1 MEQLST
7 QPGFNVQAGLASFS
21 GKTEKYLALLEKYL
35 QRHSHTAAVIEQSL
49 ADGDTPG
56 AQRHAH
62 TLKGAA
68 GILGLAATQQA
79 AAALEQALRNKASA
93 DTVAQGIKQL
103 QKVENTQIDALRL
116 ALGTQSCLAEP
127 AIAIDPEKLRPIIK
141 SLLALLAEDD
151 MRSAELATL
160 NSAQLQALLGKDYH
174 QLNQLLG
181 NFDFPSALD
190 LLQGALA
197 SHPELR

>member
-1 MEQLST
+1 M
-7 QPGFNVQAGLASFS
+7 QPAF
-21 GKTEKYLALLEKYL
+21 LAL
-35 QRHSHTAAVIEQSL
+35 QRRNRPPPHLSRRCATRRQR
-49 ADGDTPG
+49 TPW
-56 AQRHAH
+56 
-62 TLKGAA
+62 L
-68 GILGLAATQQA
+68 
-79 AAALEQALRNKASA
+79 KASSSC
-93 DTVAQGIKQL
+93 K
-103 QKVENTQIDALRL
+103 KWNPQIDALRL

-160 NSAQLQALLGKDYH
+160 NSAQLQALLGKNYH

-190 LLQGALA
+190 LLQKALA
-197 SHPELR
+197 DHPELR